1 MVWNHI
7 IIKQMDNYL
16 IKLFLT
22 KWSYSLVQS
31 VVGANCKRTQ
41 NISLSQFLT
50 PSLELKLQGALVL
63 NPPPTPPTRVSI
75 LSIKYSWIQMTQTFL
90 KKVWVIGSMKQ
101 MTRNKKEIKWMD
113 GERMQVSRTLHV
125 KGSKRNKY
133 FEKKIKQQSLINIQG
148 WTLNL
153 NWSDIKVKTKNWPCY
168 L

>member
-1 MVWNHI
+1 MVWNQI

-41 NISLSQFLT
+41 NISLSQSLT

-63 NPPPTPPTRVSI
+63 KPSHPIRVSI
-75 LSIKYSWIQMTQTFL
+75 LSCKYSWIQITQTFL

-101 MTRNKKEIKWMD
+101 LTKNKKEIKWMD
-113 GERMQVSRTLHV
+113 GERGR
-125 KGSKRNKY
+125 KY
-133 FEKKIKQQSLINIQG
+133 DAHFMLRAAREINILKRKLSNKAWLIYRDG
-148 WTLNL
+148 HWIWIGVT
-153 NWSDIKVKTKNWPCY
+153 
-168 L
+168 

>member
-1 MVWNHI
+1 MVWDQ
-7 IIKQMDNYL
+7 IIKKKMDNHL
-16 IKLFLT
+16 MKLFLT

-63 NPPPTPPTRVSI
+63 TPPPLTPPIRVSI
-75 LSIKYSWIQMTQTFL
+75 LSCEYSWIQITQIFL

-113 GERMQVSRTLHV
+113 WERMQVSCKLHV
-125 KGSKRNKY
+125 KGSKRNK
-133 FEKKIKQQSLINIQG
+133 
-148 WTLNL
+148 
-153 NWSDIKVKTKNWPCY
+153 
-168 L
+168 